1 MPVGTA
7 DKARKEIESTLGGR
21 QAAIEFDVVSNPEF
35 LKEGA
40 AIQDCMRP
48 DRVVIGT
55 DNPRTVELMRLLYDP
70 VTRNHERL
78 IVMDVRS
85 SELTKY
91 AANAMLATKISFM
104 NELANLAE
112 KVGAHTNETDT
123 APCFLAPGELRTMI
137 FTSCPRWV
145 RQSIS
150 LRSEKP
156 RN

>member
-40 AIQDCMRP
+40 AIQDC
-48 DRVVIGT
+48 
-55 DNPRTVELMRLLYDP
+55 LYDP
-70 VTRNHERL
+70 GTRNHERL